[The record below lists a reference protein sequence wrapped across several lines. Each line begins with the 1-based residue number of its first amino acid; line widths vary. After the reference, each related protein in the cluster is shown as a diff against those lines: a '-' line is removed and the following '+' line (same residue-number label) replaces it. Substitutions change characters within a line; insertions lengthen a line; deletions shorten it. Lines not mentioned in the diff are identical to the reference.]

1 VLEKGPLIQ
10 NNVCAAELLRQRPN
24 FLVDFAEIICQKLA
38 TLFVFGLCLCVFL
51 LFQINM
57 GDSVAN
63 IALFSDEE
71 EGVADEIL
79 GTSR

>member
-1 VLEKGPLIQ
+1 VLEKGPLLQ
-10 NNVCAAELLRQRPN
+10 NNVCAAELLRQWPN
-24 FLVDFAEIICQKLA
+24 FLVDLTEIICQKLA
-38 TLFVFGLCLCVFL
+38 TLFVFGLCLCFL

-63 IALFSDEE
+63 IALFSEDEE
-71 EGVADEIL
+71 EVADEIL